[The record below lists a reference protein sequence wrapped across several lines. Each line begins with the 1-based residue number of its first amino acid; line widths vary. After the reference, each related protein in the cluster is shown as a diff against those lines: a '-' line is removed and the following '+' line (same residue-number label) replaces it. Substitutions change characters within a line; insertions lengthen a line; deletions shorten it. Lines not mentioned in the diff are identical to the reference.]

1 MEVTNYVKKKT
12 PRFVKADG
20 SFDKQAYNKWYY
32 ENHKDMYKQDSPR
45 TRANKYGP
53 NPVAGYSP
61 EQFSAQK
68 LDNEKY
74 YRDAMGK
81 NKWTVSPK
89 KGLGYTDVG
98 AYIDNN
104 IEYTK
109 HNQDVNHKYKMR
121 LAKEAGASSTD
132 LTKMDAAYKR
142 AQAYADNERAK
153 QLRSYEQIKQTYTK
167 DFDKKLKNRKYR
179 DKIKNLFK
187 SYQDAYNIG
196 MDTIIDSMSAGAKA
210 VDRFVSNIFK

>member
-1 MEVTNYVKKKT
+1 
-12 PRFVKADG
+12 
-20 SFDKQAYNKWYY
+20 
-32 ENHKDMYKQDSPR
+32 MYKQYSPR

-61 EQFSAQK
+61 EQLSAQK
-68 LDNEKY
+68 LDNENY

-81 NKWTVSPK
+81 TKWAVSPK
-89 KGLGYTDVG
+89 KGIGYTDVG

-104 IEYTK
+104 IKYTK

-132 LTKMDAAYKR
+132 LAKMDAAYKR

-153 QLRSYEQIKQTYTK
+153 QIQSYEQIKQTYTK
-167 DFDKKLKNRKYR
+167 EFDKKLKSDKFRR
-179 DKIKNLFK
+179 KIKSMFEN
-187 SYQDAYNIG
+187 YQDTYNTG
-196 MDTIIDSMSAGAKA
+196 MDMILNTMKSGSKA
-210 VDRFVSNIFK
+210 VDRLMSNIFKQKK